1 MSNTR
6 PTKPR
11 APGRHVRQQLQEIEF
26 DLGAADR
33 KMERLAQTELEAS
46 QSQGLV
52 RRAALAVARLLGM
65 GVDDS
70 ESNGNG
76 HE

>member
-11 APGRHVRQQLQEIEF
+11 APGRHVRQQLQEIEI
-26 DLGAADR
+26 DLGRADR
-33 KMERLAQTELEAS
+33 YLESIADKEHAAARAQGIIGWAS
-46 QSQGLV
+46 
-52 RRAALAVARLLGM
+52 AKVARLLGM

-70 ESNGNG
+70 ESNG
-76 HE
+76 HES